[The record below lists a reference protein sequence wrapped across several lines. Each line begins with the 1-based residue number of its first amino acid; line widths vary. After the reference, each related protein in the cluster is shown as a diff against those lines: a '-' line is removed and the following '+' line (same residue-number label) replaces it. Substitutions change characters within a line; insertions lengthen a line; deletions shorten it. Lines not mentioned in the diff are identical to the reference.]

1 MWVKKKAGEV
11 WAKKDFRKIGHKETV
26 EGLTPKEEI
35 AVWVKK
41 TCIICPPKKNFCK
54 MGQISRQTSHP
65 LLHFHPL
72 PADKSIDIVDQ
83 KHRKAHDDRDIPLV
97 AEACKCPQDDEYN
110 IVGCISQTEIR
121 IAAKCQ
127 VNGNKTCGDGNRAW
141 HNICGVKII
150 QYLVKYGG
158 DQDGGKEHRSRFF
171 FCDRIDLDFGTI
183 SVVRMTQPGDQGKNG
198 HWHRHS
204 EVSDHFTVIRKRIG
218 NDSVQ

>member
-1 MWVKKKAGEV
+1 
-11 WAKKDFRKIGHKETV
+11 
-26 EGLTPKEEI
+26 
-35 AVWVKK
+35 
-41 TCIICPPKKNFCK
+41 

-127 VNGNKTCGDGNRAW
+127 VNGKKTCGDRKRAW
-141 HNICGVKII
+141 NYVCRVKIT
-150 QYLVKYGG
+150 QYIVKSGG
-158 DQDGGKEHRSRFF
+158 DQKRGKEHQSRFF
-171 FCDRIDLDFGTI
+171 FCNRVDPDFGTI
-183 SVVRMTQPGDQGKNG
+183 SVIRMAQPRDQGESS
-198 HWHRHS
+198 HWHCHS
-204 EVSDHFTVIRKRIG
+204 EVGDHFAVIRKGIG
-218 NDSVQ
+218 NDPVQQAENDHQQLTEWISFCVDQNGCDTDKRRNKC